1 MRSVPQKK
9 HVFPAIP
16 QPQHFSESPACGT
29 SATHKAFFG
38 TSKFSKA
45 SGCGP
50 VANTIKGAVA
60 DPDLKD
66 AMRFRWVGWWFEK
79 TTHVFSWECIMIGDL
94 IRTIHT
100 PKLFKQMFTDIIL
113 HRFWAIYGNLV
124 YFIIFLTSS
133 TSCLSSFCVAA
144 VWYGLVAIICPE
156 SCPPIQMRSCHNA
169 EIYPEMNL
177 ATRYITNRALKIN
190 MESKTYI
197 YIVYITNLQSKI
209 IWTTPP
215 FLCSIF
221 LFNWALFR
229 FHSSIFQECSGL

>member
-1 MRSVPQKK
+1 MVWK
-9 HVFPAIP
+9 
-16 QPQHFSESPACGT
+16 
-29 SATHKAFFG
+29 
-38 TSKFSKA
+38 
-45 SGCGP
+45 
-50 VANTIKGAVA
+50 N
-60 DPDLKD
+60 DPCFQLRVHHD
-66 AMRFRWVGWWFEK
+66 WG
-79 TTHVFSWECIMIGDL
+79 L

-100 PKLFKQMFTDIIL
+100 PKLFKRMFTDIIL

-156 SCPPIQMRSCHNA
+156 SCPPFQMRSCHNA

-197 YIVYITNLQSKI
+197 YIYISYIVYTTNLHSKTI
-209 IWTTPP
+209 RTKPP

-221 LFNWALFR
+221 LFNWVMFR
-229 FHSSIFQECSGL
+229 FHSSIFQGCSGSFEHCFDFNPSPFIQSDGWSPKASNTAPKADWQSLKHGGKTLAMEGLYSR

>member
-1 MRSVPQKK
+1 MGIDSYYSYPQIVPTN
-9 HVFPAIP
+9 V
-16 QPQHFSESPACGT
+16 
-29 SATHKAFFG
+29 
-38 TSKFSKA
+38 
-45 SGCGP
+45 
-50 VANTIKGAVA
+50 
-60 DPDLKD
+60 
-66 AMRFRWVGWWFEK
+66 
-79 TTHVFSWECIMIGDL
+79 
-94 IRTIHT
+94 IHN
-100 PKLFKQMFTDIIL
+100 IIL
-113 HRFWAIYGNLV
+113 HRFWAIYSNLV

-156 SCPPIQMRSCHNA
+156 SCPPFQMRSCHNA

-209 IWTTPP
+209 IRTKPP

-229 FHSSIFQECSGL
+229 FHSSIFQGCSGFFEHCFDFNLHPSFSRKG